1 MTGSGARA
9 RQKAKREAW
18 LKNMPYPGF
27 ICKVCKHEDM
37 MHFMWAGY
45 CILENC
51 DCQSMDGIKPISGPS
66 PHLVVFDEL
75 KGENK

>member
-1 MTGSGARA
+1 MGQGAGARA

-27 ICKVCKHEDM
+27 ICRGCKHEDM
-37 MHFMWAGY
+37 MHTNWFSK
-45 CILENC
+45 CIVKEC
-51 DCQSMDGIKPISGPS
+51 DCARMDE
-66 PHLVVFDEL
+66 V

>member
-1 MTGSGARA
+1 MPGAGSRA

-27 ICKVCKHEDM
+27 ICKVCKHEDI

-51 DCQSMDGIKPISGPS
+51 DCQSMDGIALI
-66 PHLVVFDEL
+66 

>member
-37 MHFMWAGY
+37 MHRLWAGD

-51 DCQSMDGIKPISGPS
+51 NCESMDGLALI
-66 PHLVVFDEL
+66 
-75 KGENK
+75 KGEQE